1 LQGTPLT
8 ACFFINKGIV
18 QTSTHDGMQT
28 NLTNTDNFGFNDYYA
43 SCVAKMQPRCTQTA
57 KAVTYCDL
65 TTLDVETIDDALKH
79 DTKFKDEILE
89 ARRAAAAAARSAMA
103 AKARNLVPNHR
114 KIDTRLS
121 GIDWVVR
128 KLTRTRNK
136 WPKLAD
142 KAGWDLLRRK
152 AASDTGQLVT
162 TPPVSNPVLVRMGEE
177 YMAELNTCIELARYL
192 RHTSSSSHQSRL
204 RATFLRA
211 TAKLEG
217 IMEEDDSSSIH
228 SGSSGVEGLTRSGGS
243 RSASPIDDSRSH
255 APDSRLRGRSDGKI
269 IAFSHVAPPDALL
282 KA

>member
-1 LQGTPLT
+1 M
-8 ACFFINKGIV
+8 K
-18 QTSTHDGMQT
+18 
-28 NLTNTDNFGFNDYYA
+28 
-43 SCVAKMQPRCTQTA
+43 
-57 KAVTYCDL
+57 
-65 TTLDVETIDDALKH
+65 
-79 DTKFKDEILE
+79 
-89 ARRAAAAAARSAMA
+89 AAAAWAEAKAIAAYRLNLRQARSFGREQQHFSLEPGSGLTVFGLDSFQ
-103 AKARNLVPNHR
+103 ARLQQHVQQQ
-114 KIDTRLS
+114 
-121 GIDWVVR
+121 
-128 KLTRTRNK
+128 
-136 WPKLAD
+136 
-142 KAGWDLLRRK
+142 
-152 AASDTGQLVT
+152 QLEPPAT

-192 RHTSSSSHQSRL
+192 RHTSGSSHQSRL

-269 IAFSHVAPPDALL
+269 IAFSPVAPPDALL